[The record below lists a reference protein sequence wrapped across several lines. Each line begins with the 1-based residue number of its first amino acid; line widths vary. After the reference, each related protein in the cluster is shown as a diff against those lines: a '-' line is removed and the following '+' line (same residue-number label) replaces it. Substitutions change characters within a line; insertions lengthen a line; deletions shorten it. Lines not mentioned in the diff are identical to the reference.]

1 MFKHIFVNRL
11 KTLLR
16 NKAMMFWTLAFPIIL
31 GTFFNLAFSNLS
43 KEEKLDVIDIAVVE
57 NADNEF
63 LKDVLNVLSKEDEDQ
78 IFNTKYVS
86 ENEAKNL
93 LSESKISGYIVIDNE
108 VNIHVKESS
117 IEQTI
122 IKYVIDQYYQMNS
135 VAKNAIEY
143 NPEAISNGAI
153 ALINENKEYFID
165 KSNKNMDSTV
175 NYFYTLIGMAC
186 LYGGFFGLYTIN
198 EVEANLSKKGAR
210 VTVAPVK
217 KTTVILSSLLVS
229 LFVQY
234 IEVLILISYLTL
246 ILGIDFGNQL
256 GNILLLSL
264 FGCLAGI
271 SMGILIGVSSKK
283 SENLKMGILISSTM
297 FCSFLSGMMMM
308 QMKYIIEKN
317 VPILGHINPVNMI
330 TDGLYSLYCY
340 DNLDRYYSNVF
351 GLVIFSLVMFGISY
365 IFLRRKKYDSI

>member
-1 MFKHIFVNRL
+1 MFKHIFINRL

-16 NKAMMFWTLAFPIIL
+16 NKTMMFWTLAFPIIL

-57 NADNEF
+57 KIDNDS
-63 LKDVLNVLSKEDEDQ
+63 LKHVFNELSKDGEDK
-78 IFNTKYVS
+78 IFNTKYVK
-86 ENEAKNL
+86 EEEAKKL
-93 LSESKISGYIVIDNE
+93 LNDNKISGYIISDNE
-108 VNIHVKESS
+108 VNIYVKESS
-117 IEQTI
+117 LEQTI

-135 VAKNAIEY
+135 VAKNAMEY
-143 NPEAISNGAI
+143 NPDSLRNGAI
-153 ALINENKEYFID
+153 ALMNENKEYFID

-210 VTVAPVK
+210 VTVAPIK

-234 IEVLILISYLTL
+234 VEVLILIAYLTL

-256 GNILLLSL
+256 GNVLLLSL

-283 SENLKMGILISSTM
+283 SENLKMGILISTTM

-351 GLVIFSLVMFGISY
+351 GLIIFGFVMFGISY
-365 IFLRRKKYDSI
+365 VFLRRKKYDSI

>member
-43 KEEKLDVIDIAVVE
+43 KEEKLDVINIAVVE
-57 NADNEF
+57 NADNES

-135 VAKNAIEY
+135 VAKNAIQY

-153 ALINENKEYFID
+153 ALINENKEYFVD

-210 VTVAPVK
+210 VTVAPIK

-234 IEVLILISYLTL
+234 IEVLILIVYLTL

-256 GNILLLSL
+256 GNVLLLSL

-317 VPILGHINPVNMI
+317 VPLLGYINPVNMI

-340 DNLDRYYSNVF
+340 DNLDRYNNNIVS
-351 GLVIFSLVMFGISY
+351 LIIFSLVMFGISY

>member
-1 MFKHIFVNRL
+1 MFKHIFINRL

-16 NKAMMFWTLAFPIIL
+16 NKTMMFWTLAFPIIL

-57 NADNEF
+57 KIDNDS
-63 LKDVLNVLSKEDEDQ
+63 LKHVFDELSKDGEDK

-86 ENEAKNL
+86 EEEAKKL
-93 LSESKISGYIVIDNE
+93 LNDNKISGYIISDNE
-108 VNIHVKESS
+108 VNIYVKESS
-117 IEQTI
+117 LEQTI
-122 IKYVIDQYYQMNS
+122 IKHVIDQYYQMNS
-135 VAKNAIEY
+135 VAKNAIDY

-153 ALINENKEYFID
+153 ALINENKEYFVD

-210 VTVAPVK
+210 VTVAPIK

-234 IEVLILISYLTL
+234 IEVLILIAYLTL
-246 ILGIDFGNQL
+246 VLGIDFGNQL
-256 GNILLLSL
+256 GYILLLAL
-264 FGCLAGI
+264 FGCLVGI
-271 SMGILIGVSSKK
+271 SMGILIGVSNKK

-351 GLVIFSLVMFGISY
+351 GLIIFSFVMFGISY

>member
-16 NKAMMFWTLAFPIIL
+16 NKSMIFWTLLFPIIL

-57 NADNEF
+57 KVNNES
-63 LKDVLNVLSKEDEDQ
+63 LKDVFKVLSKTDEDQ

-86 ENEAKNL
+86 EDEAKNL
-93 LSESKISGYIVIDNE
+93 LSENKISGYIIVDNE
-108 VNIHVKESS
+108 INIHVKESS

-143 NPEAISNGAI
+143 NPESINNGAI
-153 ALINENKEYFID
+153 ALMNQEKEYFID

-186 LYGGFFGLYTIN
+186 LYGSFFGVYTVN

-210 VTVAPVK
+210 MSVAPIK
-217 KTTVILSSLLVS
+217 KTTVILSSLFVS
-229 LFVQY
+229 LLVQY
-234 IEVLILISYLTL
+234 VEVLILIAYLTL
-246 ILGIDFGNQL
+246 ILGISFGSQI
-256 GNILLLSL
+256 GYILLLAL
-264 FGCLAGI
+264 FGCFAGI
-271 SMGILIGVSSKK
+271 SMGIVVGVSNKK
-283 SENLKMGILISSTM
+283 NENLKMGILISVTM

-317 VPILGHINPVNMI
+317 VPVLAAINPVNMI

-340 DNLDRYYSNVF
+340 DSLDRYYTNII
-351 GLVIFSLVMFGISY
+351 GLIIFSAVMFVISFM
-365 IFLRRKKYDSI
+365 FLRRKKYDSI

>member
-16 NKAMMFWTLAFPIIL
+16 NKAMMFWTLVFPIIL

-43 KEEKLDVIDIAVVE
+43 KEEKLDVINIAVVE
-57 NADNEF
+57 KADNES

-153 ALINENKEYFID
+153 ALINENKEYFVD

-210 VTVAPVK
+210 VTVAPIK

-234 IEVLILISYLTL
+234 VEVLILIAYLTL

-256 GNILLLSL
+256 GNVLLLSL

-351 GLVIFSLVMFGISY
+351 GLVIFSLIMFGISC

>member
-16 NKAMMFWTLAFPIIL
+16 NKSMIFWTLLFPIIL
-31 GTFFNLAFSNLS
+31 GTFFNLAFSSLS

-57 NADNEF
+57 KVNNES
-63 LKDVLNVLSKEDEDQ
+63 LKDVFKVLSKTDEDQ

-86 ENEAKNL
+86 EDEAKNL
-93 LSESKISGYIVIDNE
+93 LSENKISGYIIVDNE
-108 VNIHVKESS
+108 INIHVKESS

-143 NPEAISNGAI
+143 NPESINNGAI
-153 ALINENKEYFID
+153 ALMNQEKEYFID

-186 LYGGFFGLYTIN
+186 LYGSFFGVYTVN

-210 VTVAPVK
+210 MSVAPIK
-217 KTTVILSSLLVS
+217 KTTVILSSLFVS
-229 LFVQY
+229 LLVQY
-234 IEVLILISYLTL
+234 VEVLILIAYLTL
-246 ILGIDFGNQL
+246 ILGISFGSQI
-256 GNILLLSL
+256 GYILLLAL
-264 FGCLAGI
+264 FGCFAGI
-271 SMGILIGVSSKK
+271 SMGIVVGVSNKK
-283 SENLKMGILISSTM
+283 NENLKMGILISVTM

-317 VPILGHINPVNMI
+317 VPVLAAINPVNMI

-340 DNLDRYYSNVF
+340 DSLDRYYTNII
-351 GLVIFSLVMFGISY
+351 GLIIFSAVMFVISFM
-365 IFLRRKKYDSI
+365 FLRRKKYDSI